1 MITPGI
7 LRVYHRLPPRLRSTA
22 ATLRGWYLNRVRH
35 SADRETL
42 MRETIERDRWSAAQ
56 WENWR
61 SERRAYVLHRA
72 ATRVPFYRD
81 QWAARRARGDRSS
94 WELLENW
101 PLLDKD
107 AVRTKPHAFLADDC
121 DPARMY
127 VEHTSGTTGTPITA
141 WFSRTTL
148 AMLHAIVD
156 VRTRGWDGIE
166 ETMRWARLGA
176 QLIIPIGQRRPPF
189 WVWNAAMRQL
199 YLSTY
204 HLAPD
209 LIPHYLDALVKYRIG
224 YIAGYPSAL
233 HAVAH
238 EAVRLGRT
246 LPMAAVYTNAEPL
259 SADQRRLISA
269 AFQCSARETY
279 GMAEAVA
286 GASECS
292 AGGLHQWPEF
302 GDIEIREDGEFVC
315 TSLLNA
321 DNPLIRYRV
330 GDRGQKPQSGA
341 CPCGRSLPL
350 LGPIDGRPGN
360 RVRLREGD
368 RGQEHRGW
376 VANLPP
382 VPVSERERGSA
393 TGRGGAPG
401 RWLEALG
408 SAGAAFTDRPGGPRS
423 PDRENRSRG
432 GLCARAREHD
442 RDALAGAHG
451 SHPRADRVG
460 RRSPPH
466 DQRQIARGGL
476 AALSRTARRST
487 CGSGRGG
494 GRNS

>member
-56 WENWR
+56 WEHWR

-121 DPARMY
+121 DPGRMY

-350 LGPIDGRPGN
+350 LGPIDGRSIDVLVTADGRQTAPGVVSIFSGLPVRHSQIVQEALDLLIVKIAPAADFAHEHEN
-360 RVRLREGD
+360 TIVTRLQERMGAIRVLIELVEEVPRTTNGKLRAVVSRLSPAQR
-368 RGQEHRGW
+368 
-376 VANLPP
+376 AAAL
-382 VPVSERERGSA
+382 A
-393 TGRGGAPG
+393 AAGGA
-401 RWLEALG
+401 
-408 SAGAAFTDRPGGPRS
+408 
-423 PDRENRSRG
+423 
-432 GLCARAREHD
+432 
-442 RDALAGAHG
+442 
-451 SHPRADRVG
+451 ADG
-460 RRSPPH
+460 
-466 DQRQIARGGL
+466 
-476 AALSRTARRST
+476 T
-487 CGSGRGG
+487 
-494 GRNS
+494 RN

>member
-1 MITPGI
+1 MITPGV
-7 LRVYHRLPPRLRSTA
+7 LRLYHRLPPRLRSTA

-35 SADRETL
+35 SADRDAL
-42 MRETIERDRWSAAQ
+42 LQQTIERDRWSPAQ
-56 WENWR
+56 WEQWG

-72 ATRVPFYRD
+72 ATRVPFYRE

-107 AVRTKPHAFLADDC
+107 TVRTQPQAFLADDC
-121 DPARMY
+121 DPKRMY

-156 VRTRGWDGIE
+156 VRTRGWDGIAE
-166 ETMRWARLGA
+166 STRWARLGA
-176 QLIIPIGQRRPPF
+176 QLIIPVGQRRPPF

-209 LIPHYLDALVKYRIG
+209 LIPHYLDALASYRIG

-233 HAVAH
+233 HAVAY

-246 LPMAAVYTNAEPL
+246 LPMAAVYTNAEPI
-259 SADQRRLISA
+259 SPEQRRVISA
-269 AFQCSARETY
+269 AFQCSPRETY

-286 GASECS
+286 GASECA

-302 GDIEIREDGEFVC
+302 GHIEIRDNGEFVC
-315 TSLLNA
+315 TSMLNA

-330 GDRGQKPQSGA
+330 GDCGQKPQSGA

-350 LGPIDGRPGN
+350 LGPIDGRSIDVLVTPDGRQTAPGVVSVFSGLPVRHSQIVQEALDLLIVKVAAEADFGHEHEKTIVTRLQERMGAI
-360 RVRLREGD
+360 RVLIELVEDVPRTANGKLRAVVSRLSPAQR
-368 RGQEHRGW
+368 
-376 VANLPP
+376 AAALT
-382 VPVSERERGSA
+382 A
-393 TGRGGAPG
+393 AGGAA
-401 RWLEALG
+401 EG
-408 SAGAAFTDRPGGPRS
+408 S
-423 PDRENRSRG
+423 
-432 GLCARAREHD
+432 
-442 RDALAGAHG
+442 
-451 SHPRADRVG
+451 
-460 RRSPPH
+460 
-466 DQRQIARGGL
+466 
-476 AALSRTARRST
+476 
-487 CGSGRGG
+487 
-494 GRNS
+494 RN